1 MDDIFDRVKKII
13 VEKLCVDEEKV
24 VEGANFMSD
33 LGADSLESVELMMTF
48 EEEFGIE
55 IEAAAIEKMQTVR
68 DVVDYIRKNTLK
80 G

>member
-1 MDDIFDRVKKII
+1 VDDIFDRVRKII
-13 VEKLCVDEEKV
+13 VEKLFVDEEKV

-68 DVVDYIRKNTLK
+68 DVVDYIKNNIAK
-80 G
+80 

>member
-13 VEKLCVDEEKV
+13 VEKLFVDEEKV

-48 EEEFGIE
+48 EEDFGIE
-55 IEAAAIEKMQTVR
+55 IEAAAIEKIQTVR
-68 DVVDYIRKNTLK
+68 DVVDYIKNNTAK
-80 G
+80 

>member
-13 VEKLCVDEEKV
+13 VEKLFVDEEKV

-48 EEEFGIE
+48 EEDFGIE

-68 DVVDYIRKNTLK
+68 DVVDYIKSNTAK
-80 G
+80 

>member
-1 MDDIFDRVKKII
+1 MDDIFDRVRKII
-13 VEKLCVDEEKV
+13 VEKLFVDEEKV

-68 DVVDYIRKNTLK
+68 DVVDYIKNNIAK
-80 G
+80 